1 MLGNGQSDYITTQTP
16 SSCGEPSVSSPSN
29 CEALLSYM
37 ILEFESLDTLVN
49 LVLVS
54 WWQCML
60 QGIDYYLVRL
70 HDLRRVH
77 STVLWVGAWTHLMK
91 LYVAPSY
98 SPPGFLS
105 FEMECLVTLNSIPR
119 DCVMKRFV
127 LQTKAGDHKQ
137 LFWEI
142 NDAVYCAWKSR
153 QWFVEFQA
161 HEWAAIYTCGIISE
175 QDSGSSIILGYQK
188 PQGSG
193 GLSYDIFQLC
203 SAWNGD
209 V

>member
-1 MLGNGQSDYITTQTP
+1 MVSLTILQPRP
-16 SSCGEPSVSSPSN
+16 SSCEEPLIVK
-29 CEALLSYM
+29 LSCLTWYWN
-37 ILEFESLDTLVN
+37 LSHSLVN

-91 LYVAPSY
+91 LYVALSY

-105 FEMECLVTLNSIPR
+105 FEMECLVTLSSIPR
-119 DCVMKRFV
+119 DCVMRRFV

-137 LFWEI
+137 LFWGI

-161 HEWAAIYTCGIISE
+161 HEWAAIYIPVG
-175 QDSGSSIILGYQK
+175 
-188 PQGSG
+188 
-193 GLSYDIFQLC
+193 
-203 SAWNGD
+203 
-209 V
+209 